1 MNEIILFFFAWAFS
15 NHFPSHLKFF
25 RVFFLLLLYQGQR
38 NGLILILG
46 SWTLSLLVITA
57 LSYLICLLIYWMGFN
72 KSTKPFKNR
81 LLPVPYIYLCITC
94 YSAPPLSHCARVTS
108 ILNFVFIVPL
118 LFFVSLLPH
127 IDVHWLWNTIKSIS
141 YCIYSSRNFFVYWAL
156 HYEESA
162 NFCFSLEF

>member
-15 NHFPSHLKFF
+15 NHFSSHLKFF

-46 SWTLSLLVITA
+46 SWTLSLLVISA

-94 YSAPPLSHCARVTS
+94 YSAPPLPHCARVTS
-108 ILNFVFIVPL
+108 ILNLVFIIPL
-118 LFFVSLLPH
+118 LFFFSSPTYRCTLALEHYKKYIILYIFFQEFLCLLS
-127 IDVHWLWNTIKSIS
+127 ITLWGIS
-141 YCIYSSRNFFVYWAL
+141 QFLFFPT
-156 HYEESA
+156 
-162 NFCFSLEF
+162 F